1 MTALSQALSA
11 ALLHF
16 IWQGTAVA
24 VLLWAALFAL
34 RRGSPNARYV
44 ASCIALL
51 LMAVL
56 PLATAWVVYR
66 QPAAFSPSVAIGS
79 VIPLALKSIGAQPR
93 AWLDIARQWALPV
106 WAAGVLLFGFRLA
119 LGYRHV
125 AVLRRA
131 GDAVE
136 GGALDF
142 VAGLARRMNIARPVR
157 VLASKLADSP
167 CVIGW
172 LRPAILLPAAAL
184 ANLDARQ
191 LEAILAHEMAHI
203 CRHDFVVN
211 ALQTVVETL
220 LFYHPATWW
229 VSARIRE
236 EREFCCDDLAVR
248 HCGDVAGYARA
259 LTNLERARVMPEPA
273 VAANGGALFY
283 RIQRLTGAAPECGPS
298 RLPVI
303 LAVVAAAVCAP
314 LIVHRVHAQQQ
325 AVHEAT
331 ASGVLVQ
338 ATLDGD
344 GQVLD
349 AQVVSGPLELRKA
362 ALRAVLERRFDNAT
376 KGEVRQVNIDFT
388 QASNSS
394 RRTQGDAG
402 GVALTRESTELQR
415 TLEQIRGKLAQVK
428 LPENARQQQEGLQI
442 IESFGEIQLRALE
455 QQLAELSATLTPE
468 NVKVRRLE
476 SLIETVRK
484 QMARELAGRKLV
496 RIEGEALPSGFQ
508 LPVEL
513 GDVLTAE
520 SMEAVIAGLRDADR
534 SLDAQFLTTNDGGIV
549 IRIMRRWPPR

>member
-16 IWQGTAVA
+16 IWQGAAVA
-24 VLLWAALFAL
+24 MLLWATLFAL
-34 RRGSPNARYV
+34 RRGSPNTRYV
-44 ASCIALL
+44 ASCTALL

-106 WAAGVLLFGFRLA
+106 WAAGVLVFGLRLA

-125 AVLRRA
+125 AALRRA

-136 GGALDF
+136 GGAAEF
-142 VAGLARRMNIARPVR
+142 VAALARRMNIARPVR

-236 EREFCCDDLAVR
+236 EREFCCDDLAVK

-314 LIVHRVHAQQQ
+314 LIVHRAHAQQQ
-325 AVHEAT
+325 EVHEAIT
-331 ASGVLVQ
+331 SGVLVQ

-362 ALRAVLERRFDNAT
+362 ALRAVLERHFDNAT

-388 QASNSS
+388 QAANSS
-394 RRTQGDAG
+394 QRAHGGAG
-402 GVALTRESTELQR
+402 EVALTRESTELQT

-508 LPVEL
+508 LPVQL
-513 GDVLTAE
+513 GDMLTAE

-534 SLDAQFLTTNDGGIV
+534 NLDAQFLTTNDGGIV